1 MSPSDSLI
9 KEILSSPTASHWL
22 KDAVLAN
29 LRRDCVDV
37 LNDIDMLSR
46 CMRLRLDDIN
56 AASNSLT
63 IREVAPKNV

>member
-1 MSPSDSLI
+1 MSPSDTLI
-9 KEILSSPTASHWL
+9 KEILGSPTTSHWL

-46 CMRLRLDDIN
+46 CMRLRFDEIN
-56 AASNSLT
+56 AASNSQT
-63 IREVAPKNV
+63 ISEVAPKTV